1 MYPIW
6 SGMASVILDAGH
18 GGYDNGAS
26 YQGRVEKDDTLNLVL
41 AIGNILQNQGVDV
54 MYTRTED
61 VYQSPVRKAQIANE
75 SGADYFVSIH
85 RNSSQ
90 FPNQYSGVQ
99 TLVYEDSGAP
109 AIFAENIDNEL
120 AKLGFVNLGTEER
133 KNLAVLRRT
142 TMPAVLVEAGFINTE
157 RDNQIFDGRFAEVA
171 QAIADGILQSIRSI
185 EGGITATEESQD
197 YTVETGMFSHEENA
211 KNLAMTMQEDG
222 FDCFVCQR
230 GSYFAVCHGIF
241 SNREEAEKEAKR
253 LYEEGYETR
262 LSTSFS

>member
-1 MYPIW
+1 
-6 SGMASVILDAGH
+6 MASVILDAGH
-18 GGYDNGAS
+18 GGRDNGAS

-90 FPNQYSGVQ
+90 YPNQYSGVQ

-109 AIFAENIDNEL
+109 AIFAENINNEL

-142 TMPAVLVEAGFINTE
+142 TMPAVLVEAGFINTD
-157 RDNQIFDGRFAEVA
+157 RDNQIFDGKFMEVA
-171 QAIADGILQSIRSI
+171 QAVADGILESIRTI
-185 EGGITATEESQD
+185 EGGLSATEKESPD

-211 KNLAMTMQEDG
+211 RNLARTMQEDG
-222 FDCFVCQR
+222 FDCFILRR
-230 GSYFAVCHGIF
+230 GDYFAVCHGSF
-241 SNREEAEKEAKR
+241 PEREEAEEEAKR
-253 LYEEGYETR
+253 LYDAGYETR
-262 LSTSFS
+262 FSTCIS